1 MQQRLPFEVR
11 EMYMDYA
18 SIVSMAKALG
28 FAQIGV
34 CSARPFITQKETV
47 ESQPELRERRQLH
60 FIPQVEIP
68 WASALLILI
77 WPYQQAALPQNPDS
91 IFLDSYYAASNQAY
105 QAAKELE
112 EKINALGCRAQANVS
127 YPAKAAA
134 VRAGLGVIGDNGL
147 LITPDYG
154 TRVVLILMATD
165 TLTTDNKVERLPG
178 ECLHCGK
185 CMASCP
191 TGAIDCHGMS
201 HPERCLRNYMMEGLV
216 VPENLRPLMDMKM
229 LGCDLCQR
237 VCPLQ
242 KNKDEVQNHDYFLDD
257 FLTSEETV
265 FKKNVLRL
273 GNVIGSNAAR
283 PQRVRAQAALLA
295 GNRKREKDL
304 EVLKMWE
311 NAQFEAVREHAKW
324 AIKQIEHHTLGL
336 DQRDEKR

>member
-1 MQQRLPFEVR
+1 
-11 EMYMDYA
+11 MDYA
-18 SIVSMAKALG
+18 SIESLANALG
-28 FAQIGV
+28 FARVGV
-34 CSARPFITQKETV
+34 CSARSFIAQRETV
-47 ESQPELRERRQLH
+47 ERQPELRERRQLH
-60 FIPQVEIP
+60 FVPQVDIP
-68 WASALLILI
+68 WASALLVLM
-77 WPYQQAALPQNPDS
+77 WPYEQAALPQNQDS

-105 QAAKELE
+105 QAAREMESSIKD
-112 EKINALGCRAQANVS
+112 LGCRAQANVS

-165 TLTTDNKVERLPG
+165 ALTIDDEVEGVPG

-185 CMASCP
+185 CMTSCP

-216 VPENLRPLMDMKM
+216 VPENIRPLMDMKL

-237 VCPLQ
+237 VCPMQ
-242 KNKDEVQNHDYFLDD
+242 KNEDEMQDYHFFLDD

-295 GNRKREKDL
+295 GNSKRKKDL
-304 EVLKMWE
+304 KVLRQWE
-311 NAQFEAVREHAKW
+311 NSQFDAVREHAKW
-324 AIKQIEHHTLGL
+324 AINQIELHTPGL
-336 DQRDEKR
+336 DQCCEKR